1 MKLDRLLAKHD
12 SLGRTKARA
21 LIVAGRVHVDGR
33 PIRRVDHEVD
43 RFSAVELDGI
53 PLRPSERRLHLMLH
67 KPVGILSATS
77 DPVHRTVIDLI
88 DDPDRHTLHLVGRL
102 DRNTSGLILLT
113 NDGNWSKPLMAP
125 ETKVPKIYL
134 VETRDPIPS
143 SAIEAFAA
151 GFHFPTEDLTTLPAA
166 LEILAERRAR
176 LTLHE
181 GRYHQIK
188 RMFHRI
194 GNRVAKLHRESIGT
208 IHLPP
213 DLGPGQWRILTEEE
227 IGRVMDKTPSTRSA
241 FLSAPLQDGDCLRKQ
256 DFSAN
261 KHPKADENP
270 SPPQRMNPPTP
281 EGRVGSPRSP
291 AAAPPKNRA
300 APAKEP
306 PDPRLTTTWKSNQR
320 RKASCRPPSTVMTWP
335 VVLLRRPVTSRK

>member
-12 SLGRTKARA
+12 SMGRTKARA
-21 LIVAGRVHVDGR
+21 LIVAGRVGVNGL
-33 PIRRVDHEVD
+33 PTRRIDHEVD
-43 RFSAVELDGI
+43 RFTRVELDDI
-53 PLRPSERRLHLMLH
+53 PLRPPERQLHLMLH
-67 KPVGILSATS
+67 KPVGVLSATS

-125 ETKVPKIYL
+125 ETKVPKVYL

-143 SAIEAFAA
+143 SAVEAFAA
-151 GFHFPTEDLTTLPAA
+151 GFHFHTEDLTTLPAA
-166 LEILAERRAR
+166 LEILADRQAR

-194 GNRVAKLHRESIGT
+194 GNQVVNLHRESIGT

-213 DLGPGQWRILTEEE
+213 DLGPGEWRMLTEEE
-227 IGRVMDKTPSTRSA
+227 IAQVMD
-241 FLSAPLQDGDCLRKQ
+241 
-256 DFSAN
+256 
-261 KHPKADENP
+261 
-270 SPPQRMNPPTP
+270 
-281 EGRVGSPRSP
+281 
-291 AAAPPKNRA
+291 
-300 APAKEP
+300 
-306 PDPRLTTTWKSNQR
+306 
-320 RKASCRPPSTVMTWP
+320 
-335 VVLLRRPVTSRK
+335 